1 MDKHQPSAAV
11 LLLLSAG
18 KARVK
23 ERGIL
28 LQTRGYAKPVVN
40 VPRSYHAAGFYGQ
53 DVREFSLKTWVT
65 QLVLVGQLCG
75 GSGSPVFS
83 TALILKSLQEQ

>member
-28 LQTRGYAKPVVN
+28 LQTRGYAKPVL
-40 VPRSYHAAGFYGQ
+40 AA
-53 DVREFSLKTWVT
+53 
-65 QLVLVGQLCG
+65 VGQLEAG
-75 GSGSPVFS
+75 G
-83 TALILKSLQEQ
+83 IL